1 MTPAELA
8 AAESLKF
15 AAQPQSREVAAASSR
30 RAEAE
35 DRTVQTA
42 EGMGIPERE
51 IRQFSRFNEDSQL
64 G

>member
-15 AAQPQSREVAAASSR
+15 VAQPQSTEVAAASRR
-30 RAEAE
+30 RAGAE
-35 DRTVQTA
+35 DRALQTV